1 MLQIA
6 KDLVIM
12 ANGMYVFND
21 AEDFLKVI
29 EDLSRCYQSNMVD
42 TMTYEDLLEKQ
53 EAESNEFSKD
63 KVYFIFASSESE
75 FQRNLNQKGL
85 KLDELVSIG
94 GGGYVKQ
101 EYKEDLMS
109 LLEKHEQERHDYLLN
124 NMYEVIKY
132 YLWDFEMEI
141 SISMTLNDLLYDY
154 LGLTKE
160 QVKEN
165 ADIIN
170 KAIDDYKKEFYET
183 N

>member
-1 MLQIA
+1 
-6 KDLVIM
+6 
-12 ANGMYVFND
+12 MYLFNSTN
-21 AEDFLKVI
+21 DFIKAI
-29 EDLSRCYQSNMVD
+29 EEMQKHYQSDIVES
-42 TMTYEDLLEKQ
+42 MTYEDLLQKQ
-53 EAESNEFSKD
+53 SEESNAFSKD

-75 FQRNLNQKGL
+75 FKRKLSEKDLNPS
-85 KLDELVSIG
+85 DLVSIG
-94 GGGYVKQ
+94 GGGYVKSQ
-101 EYKEDLMS
+101 YKDDLMA

-170 KAIDDYKKEFYET
+170 QAIDDYKKEFYE
-183 N
+183 NN